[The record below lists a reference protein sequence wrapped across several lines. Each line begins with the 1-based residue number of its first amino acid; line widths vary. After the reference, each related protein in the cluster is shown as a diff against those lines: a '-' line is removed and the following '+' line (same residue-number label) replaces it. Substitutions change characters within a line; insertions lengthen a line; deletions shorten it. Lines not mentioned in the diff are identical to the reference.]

1 MIEHN
6 QAPKSPAALP
16 LMLSVFVV
24 ATCGLVYELVAGALA
39 SYLLGDSITQF
50 STVIGVYLFAMGVGS
65 YLSRFVTSDPLTLF
79 VKVELFVG
87 LLGGF
92 SSTLLFFVFS
102 YGVAFPVAL
111 YSLVFL
117 IGAGVGLEIPLLMNV
132 LHGEMPFKDLVSR
145 VLSFDYIGALVAS
158 VAFPIVLLPHLGLI
172 RTALL
177 FGICNVAVSLV
188 MAVVYQRSRPSMR
201 ITKWFAS
208 AILAGMVAA
217 FVFGDAL
224 LETAEAAIYPEPVIH
239 ATSTPYQRV
248 VLTRSRYSLRLYL
261 NGHLQFDSTDE
272 YRYHESLV
280 HVAASFAKQRKRVL
294 ILGGGDGMAARE
306 VFRYPDVES
315 VTLVDLDPGVTSL
328 FRGSVVLS
336 ALNGNS
342 LANPKLKVVNQ
353 DAFVWLR
360 NYGESLDDDATA
372 NGSSSTE
379 LFDLIIIDFPDP
391 TNFSLGK
398 LYTTTFYK
406 SVKKV
411 LSNSGVMV
419 VQSTSPLMARKS
431 FWCVERTIKESGL
444 VTKPFHAYVPSF
456 GEWGYILAA
465 KSDETFRSDLG
476 GTGAFPPV
484 IQGARFITDATLPSL
499 FDFPPDMSPVE
510 VETNRL
516 NSQDLVHYYEQEWGR
531 YGM

>member
-1 MIEHN
+1 
-6 QAPKSPAALP
+6 L
-16 LMLSVFVV
+16 LSVFVV

-65 YLSRFVTSDPLTLF
+65 YLSRFVTTDPLSLF

-87 LLGGF
+87 ILGGF
-92 SSTLLFFVFS
+92 SSTILFFMFS
-102 YGVAFPVAL
+102 YGAAFPVAL

-132 LHGEMPFKDLVSR
+132 LHGEMSFKDLVSR

-158 VAFPIVLLPHLGLI
+158 VAFPLLLLPNLGLI

-177 FGICNVAVSLV
+177 FGIFNVAVSLV

-201 ITKWFAS
+201 MTKWCATS
-208 AILAGMVAA
+208 VLAVMVVA

-224 LETAEAAIYPEPVIH
+224 LDSAEAAIYPEPIIH
-239 ATSTPYQRV
+239 STSTPYQRV
-248 VLTRSRYSLRLYL
+248 VLTRSKYSLRLYL

-272 YRYHESLV
+272 YRYHEALV
-280 HVAASFAKQRKRVL
+280 HVAASYAGSRKRVL
-294 ILGGGDGMAARE
+294 VLGGGDGMAARE

-315 VTLVDLDPGVTSL
+315 VTLVDLDPGVTTL
-328 FRGSVVLS
+328 FKGSEVLS
-336 ALNGNS
+336 ALNGGA
-342 LANPKLKVVNQ
+342 LTDPKLQVINQ

-360 NYGESLDDDATA
+360 NLQKTEDTA
-372 NGSSSTE
+372 HE
-379 LFDLIIIDFPDP
+379 FDLVIVDFPDP

-406 SVKKV
+406 LVESV
-411 LSNSGVMV
+411 LSERGVMV

-456 GEWGYILAA
+456 GEWGYILAS
-465 KSDETFRSDLG
+465 KSKTTL
-476 GTGAFPPV
+476 FPPQAPSV
-484 IQGARFITDATLPSL
+484 LQGMRFITEATIPPL
-499 FDFPPDMSPVE
+499 FEFPPDMSQVE
-510 VETNRL
+510 VNANRL